1 MQWIL
6 VIIGAACVSV
16 MAVMGLAAVLRG
28 WTPQSGRQV
37 LRPRLWGTGVL
48 LSAFGLGVFM
58 FLGPLGSA
66 RPGQHFY
73 VPLAGMA
80 TNFVG
85 LGLQTLARRPGRV
98 PPLPTKSAS

>member
-6 VIIGAACVSV
+6 VSIGVACLSV
-16 MAVMGLAAVLRG
+16 MAVMGLAAVVRG
-28 WTPQSGRQV
+28 WTPRLGRPV

-66 RPGQHFY
+66 RPGQHSY

-85 LGLQTLARRPGRV
+85 LGLQTLARRTDRV

>member
-1 MQWIL
+1 MQGIL
-6 VIIGAACVSV
+6 VSIGVACLSV

-28 WTPQSGRQV
+28 WTPPYGGQV

-58 FLGPLGSA
+58 FLGPLGSG

-73 VPLAGMA
+73 VALAGMA

-85 LGLQTLARRPGRV
+85 LGLQTLARRIGRV
-98 PPLPTKSAS
+98 PHLPTKTAS